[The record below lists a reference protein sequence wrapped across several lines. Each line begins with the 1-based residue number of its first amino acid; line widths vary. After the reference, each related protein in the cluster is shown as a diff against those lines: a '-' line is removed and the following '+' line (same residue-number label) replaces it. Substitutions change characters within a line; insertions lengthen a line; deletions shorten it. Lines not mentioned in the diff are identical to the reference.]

1 MMQVRRFTIHPSIP
15 PRLAALERLARNVW
29 WSWNPDAIA
38 LFRRLDEDLYSA
50 TGHNPVK
57 LIGSIDQGRLDEVAE
72 DTGFLAHMDRVADAF
87 DHYMTSKTWFAEH
100 FPDSKT
106 KVAYFSAE
114 FGLHESLPIYS
125 GGLGILAGDH
135 LKSASEL
142 GIPLIGVGLAYQQ
155 GYFRQYLNADGWQ
168 QERYPENDFYTMPLE
183 LQTGDDGEPI
193 KIGVDFPGRSV
204 QAQIWRVPIGRVS
217 LYLLDCNVP
226 ENSEEDR
233 EITAQLYGGDQEM
246 RVRQEIML
254 GIGGLRAVK
263 ALGIE
268 PKICHMN
275 EGHSAFLA
283 IERTVN
289 VMEKFKV
296 DFDTAREVVTAG
308 CVFTTHTPV
317 EAGNDMF
324 PPFLVDQYLQ
334 PYYAR
339 LGIDKERFLGFGRQN
354 PDDKAEPFCMTVLAI
369 HFANY
374 CNGVSKLHG
383 KVSRRMWK
391 RIWPD
396 LPESDIP
403 IRSVTNGVH
412 TKSFLCAEMS
422 TLFDRYLGP
431 DWGERPDDHTIWQR
445 VEQIPDSELWRTHER
460 RRERL
465 VAFCRRRMSQQLRVK
480 GAPSSEIK
488 HAEEVLDP
496 DALTIGFARRFA
508 TYKRATL
515 IFRDIKR
522 LDAILNDP
530 DRPVQLIFAG
540 KAHPKDHGGKELI
553 AQIVHIARSEEF
565 HRRVLFLEDYDMNV
579 ARYLVQGVDVWLNNP
594 RRPLEASGTSGM
606 KGPAN
611 GGINFSILDGWW
623 VEGYTRDNGWA
634 IGSGEEYSD
643 LAYQDEVES
652 RAIYDQLEKEIVP
665 LFYDRGADGL
675 PRGWIKRMKR
685 SITTVCPVFNTNRMV
700 QEYTERF
707 YLPSASR
714 YAELS
719 EDNLDA
725 GQELSKWLQKMRS
738 AWDGVRVASVE
749 VPQNGRIEVGGK
761 FRVRAELQLGDVSP
775 SDVKVELYHGNVD
788 ATGNINAAQVM
799 PMSNQTAG
807 TGGMHVF
814 EGEIPCRT
822 SGQHGFAV
830 RVVPSNDRMPRT
842 YEPGL
847 IRWG

>member
-1 MMQVRRFTIHPSIP
+1 MQVRRFTIHPNIP
-15 PRLAALERLARNVW
+15 ARLAPLERLARNLW

-38 LFRRLDEDLYSA
+38 LFRRLDENLYSA
-50 TGHNPVK
+50 AGHNPVK
-57 LIGSIDQGRLDEVAE
+57 LIGSIDQSRLDEVSSDA
-72 DTGFLAHMDRVADAF
+72 GFMAHMDRVVDAF
-87 DHYMTSKTWFAEH
+87 DAYMASETWFQKLYPTSKL
-100 FPDSKT
+100 

-114 FGLHESLPIYS
+114 FGIHESLPIYS
-125 GGLGILAGDH
+125 GGLGVLAGDH

-142 GIPLIGVGLAYQQ
+142 GIPLVGVGLAYQQ
-155 GYFRQYLNADGWQ
+155 GYFRQYLNSDGWQ

-183 LQTGDDGEPI
+183 LQTKSNGEPI
-193 KIGVDFPGRSV
+193 RVGVEYPGRTV
-204 QAQIWRVPIGRVS
+204 WAQIWRIPVGRTP
-217 LYLLDCNVP
+217 LYVLDANIP
-226 ENSEEDR
+226 ENNPDDR

-246 RVRQEIML
+246 RVKQEMLL
-254 GIGGLRAVK
+254 GIGGLRAVR

-268 PKICHMN
+268 PTICHMN

-283 IERTVN
+283 LERVITT
-289 VMEKFKV
+289 MEREGV

-324 PPFLVDQYLQ
+324 PPYLVDQYLA
-334 PYYAR
+334 PYYHQMK
-339 LGIDKERFLGFGRQN
+339 LDKDAFLGLGRQN
-354 PDDKAEPFCMTVLAI
+354 PSDRGEAFCMTVLAI
-369 HFANY
+369 RFANFA
-374 CNGVSKLHG
+374 NGVSKLHG
-383 KVSRRMWK
+383 KVSRKMWK

-403 IRSVTNGVH
+403 IRSITNGVH

-422 TLFDRYLGP
+422 ALYDRYIGP
-431 DWGERPDDHTIWQR
+431 DWGERPDDHGIWQR

-465 VAFCRRRMSQQLRVK
+465 VGFARRRLAQQLRAR
-480 GAPSSEIK
+480 GAASGEIET
-488 HAEEVLDP
+488 AEEVLDP

-508 TYKRATL
+508 TYKRANL

-522 LDAILNDP
+522 LSAILNDAK
-530 DRPVQLIFAG
+530 RPVQIIFAG
-540 KAHPKDHGGKELI
+540 KAHPRDHGGKELI
-553 AQIVHIARSEEF
+553 AQIIHVSKSDEF
-565 HRRVLFLEDYDMNV
+565 RRRVVFLEDYDMNV
-579 ARYLVQGVDVWLNNP
+579 ARYLVQGVDMWLNNP

-643 LAYQDEVES
+643 LNYQDEVES
-652 RAIYDQLEKEIVP
+652 RSMYELLEKEIVP
-665 LFYDRGADGL
+665 LFYDRTADGL

-685 SITTVCPVFNTNRMV
+685 SIMTVVPVFNTNRMV

-707 YLPSASR
+707 YLPSQNRFSD
-714 YAELS
+714 LV
-719 EDNLDA
+719 A
-725 GQELSKWLQKMRS
+725 GDLAAGGDVANWLRKIRS
-738 AWDGVRVASVE
+738 AWGDVAVHSVDI
-749 VPQNGRIEVGGK
+749 VQNGRLEVGGK
-761 FRVRAELQLGDVSP
+761 LKVRAELHLGDLAP
-775 SDVKVELYHGNVD
+775 DEVKVELYHGAVD
-788 ATGNINAAQVM
+788 ATGSINGAQVIA
-799 PMSNQTAG
+799 MSSAQKLPS
-807 TGGMHVF
+807 GGQAF

-830 RVVPSNDRMPRT
+830 RVLPHHPKLPRAF
-842 YEPGL
+842 EPGL